1 MRIVAIGLGGAGS
14 RIVDRLYATDR
25 RSSKV
30 ACVQGLAIDVEEE
43 SLKNLENLPDSAKLY
58 YPPLDPHL
66 QGSGRAEAPTATIDV
81 SEIIAKI
88 QNFESG
94 ETDAVFIC
102 SGLGGSLTDVAPHI
116 ISGLR
121 SVIVEPI
128 FGLVTL
134 PCLAEGEKRSAKAAD
149 DIDILAPLLDG
160 MILFDNETWY
170 KKTAALKEKI
180 LNREKG
186 FVEKLGFGKQ
196 EPDISPQMVTYR
208 LLNDSVVRR
217 ISLIL
222 RAGEFRADG
231 GIDLAEVVLDSGEVL
246 NTMKGMGFIT
256 IGYAVENIPPNPL
269 DFLSQ
274 WWPKGIF
281 DEENKK
287 KDSRIVDL
295 AKQAIYN
302 EISTPCDMTSAH
314 KALILIAGPT
324 HELSMKG
331 LMTVRKWIDRSI
343 AGLETRFGDYPVM
356 NTKNIAI
363 IIMLSGL
370 ENIPRVGELQEIREH
385 YRFPASRRAVE
396 DTTGTGTVTPSSRH
410 AGEISDEMIV
420 LPPGMQRSKGES
432 PPVQRMEAP
441 PSPRVREEPPR
452 KRPQVPVQDRGTE
465 MPPVPGPVIQAGPTQ
480 APSGRAV
487 PSRDMAGEHG
497 RPPER
502 VIPPATHI
510 RPTITQQS
518 QVPPHQRVPADPP
531 RKTIK
536 HADPSPIERQE
547 PSKPADAGRPPV
559 RSPVS
564 TPETSPKETPRQR
577 VERELV
583 RQRIMATPERVIKS
597 GHESASPRQ
606 PPTPVVKSREVPAHT
621 PPGKMGTPPG
631 RPVESPAA
639 GRVPENRTVI
649 ISRKKVV
656 PPAPQVPET
665 SPVPKQEKYIPADEP
680 VSDETIPEESKAET
694 KPDERAI
701 DLKEPSFRVKDRIF
715 EGKTVQK
722 GFVPLP
728 RDSALLKANLHLGKK
743 TQTATGPEPKTD
755 REEPVE
761 GDIES
766 QKKQDKSIKKKDD
779 ISWI

>member
-30 ACVQGLAIDVEEE
+30 ACVQGIAIDVEEE
-43 SLKNLENLPDSAKLY
+43 SLKGLGNLPDSAKLY

-66 QGSGRAEAPTATIDV
+66 QGDGRSETPTATIDI

-94 ETDAVFIC
+94 ETDAIFIC

-121 SVIVEPI
+121 SAIVEPI

-160 MILFDNETWY
+160 LILFDNETWY
-170 KKTAALKEKI
+170 AKTAPLREKI
-180 LNREKG
+180 LNPEKG

-196 EPDISPQMVTYR
+196 EPELSPQMVAYR
-208 LLNDSVVRR
+208 LLNDTIVRR

-256 IGYAVENIPPNPL
+256 IGYAVENIPSNPL
-269 DFLSQ
+269 GFLSQ
-274 WWPKGIF
+274 WKPKGIF

-287 KDSRIVDL
+287 KASRIVDL

-314 KALILIAGPT
+314 KALILVAGPT

-331 LMTVRKWIDRSI
+331 FMTVRKWIDRSI
-343 AGLETRFGDYPVM
+343 AGLETRSGDYPVM

-385 YRFPASRRAVE
+385 YRFPSSRRAGGE
-396 DTTGTGTVTPSSRH
+396 TAGSGPATSSSRYPE
-410 AGEISDEMIV
+410 EISDEMIV
-420 LPPGMQRSKGES
+420 LPPGMQRTKGEIS
-432 PPVQRMEAP
+432 PSQRMNSPKSPEPEERP
-441 PSPRVREEPPR
+441 PQ
-452 KRPQVPVQDRGTE
+452 KRPQIPVQDSVTGMSTAPR
-465 MPPVPGPVIQAGPTQ
+465 PVNPAGPKQNPAGHT
-480 APSGRAV
+480 V
-487 PSRDMAGEHG
+487 PSRNLAGE
-497 RPPER
+497 RPER
-502 VIPPATHI
+502 VVHPATPT
-510 RPTITQQS
+510 RPTIPQKS
-518 QVPPHQRVPADPP
+518 QVPPKQRVSADSPLKP
-531 RKTIK
+531 IK
-536 HADPSPIERQE
+536 HTDPSPVERREITQ
-547 PSKPADAGRPPV
+547 PIDTDRTSIHPGA
-559 RSPVS
+559 S
-564 TPETSPKETPRQR
+564 TPETSPKETPRQKI
-577 VERELV
+577 ERELE
-583 RQRIMATPERVIKS
+583 RQRIMTTPERIARS
-597 GHESASPRQ
+597 GHVMTAPRQ
-606 PPTPVVKSREVPAHT
+606 TPTTIIKPREVVSQTPVGKTET
-621 PPGKMGTPPG
+621 PPGS
-631 RPVESPAA
+631 PVSSPDT
-639 GRVPENRTVI
+639 GNIPEKRTVI
-649 ISRKKVV
+649 ITRKKGI
-656 PPAPQVPET
+656 PPAPPVQET
-665 SPVPKQEKYIPADEP
+665 TPVPKQEKYIPTDEP
-680 VSDETIPEESKAET
+680 VPEDTIPE
-694 KPDERAI
+694 KPGSGTRPDQSAI
-701 DLKEPSFRVKDRIF
+701 ALKDPAFRVKDRIF

-728 RDSALLKANLHLGKK
+728 RDSALLKANLHLGRK
-743 TQTATGPEPKTD
+743 TQRDTDPEQKTG
-755 REEPVE
+755 REESVQDDDTAE
-761 GDIES
+761 
-766 QKKQDKSIKKKDD
+766 KKQDKSMKKKDD